1 MFEVFVLKTIQF
13 DDVGFVLYDTEN
25 REEPIVQDEYVY
37 YVTIY
42 RDLEDRLVCLAL
54 TDHEELRVELV
65 LTAEDLSLCTVYS
78 VDNLS
83 IQDILY
89 PILRF

>member
-42 RDLEDRLVCLAL
+42 RDLEDRLVCLAS

-65 LTAEDLSLCTVYS
+65 LTAEVLSLCTVYS

-89 PILRF
+89 PRLRF